1 MLLCCLGWAWAQGDA
16 LQQLTQI
23 EAEMDRAAEDS
34 RGFGNPPGDIDAY
47 VQFCDLKTERE
58 TQLYQRMKDL
68 LGRRR
73 QLLSRYPGLG
83 ASLADLDR
91 SEQNIL
97 RLIQSGL
104 DVDRDQQAISRRAQA
119 AHYAND
125 TATWNSI
132 MANQDNE
139 QARYDNIL
147 AQIKA
152 AMANDTQLL
161 TAIVP
166 QLQGLD
172 QPAGPGHAP
181 SGSPTGP
188 AGNAFPSEVGALK
201 VSLKADRQL
210 VNAEAH
216 SRRGQNAGSF
226 RVSSVE
232 AGHPFDG
239 NRAPSADT
247 SNGLDPLR
255 LDGRH
260 SLPAAPK
267 GPEIPAEVANDPQV
281 KKALS
286 AWTAASSTYAKLD
299 DSLQKLRSDP
309 KIPEPQKLMK
319 AAEIKQEMSKTVALT
334 AFYRYTVDESV
345 RTWKSKS
352 K

>member
-1 MLLCCLGWAWAQGDA
+1 MLILLCCLGWAWAQGDA

-23 EAEMDRAAEDS
+23 EAEMDRAAEES
-34 RGFGNPPGDIDAY
+34 RGFGNPPRDIDAY
-47 VQFCDLKTERE
+47 VQFCDLKTEKE
-58 TQLYQRMKDL
+58 TQLYQRMRDL

-104 DVDRDQQAISRRAQA
+104 EVDRDQQAISRRAQQA
-119 AHYAND
+119 YYAND
-125 TATWNSI
+125 AATWNSI

-161 TAIVP
+161 SGIVP
-166 QLQGLD
+166 QLQHLD
-172 QPAGPGHAP
+172 QPAGPAP
-181 SGSPTGP
+181 GGSPTP
-188 AGNAFPSEVGALK
+188 AALNAFPSEVGALK
-201 VSLKADRQL
+201 VSLKADHQL

-216 SRRGQNAGSF
+216 SRRGKNAGSF

-260 SLPAAPK
+260 SLPPAPK
-267 GPEIPAEVANDPQV
+267 GPEIPPEVANDPQV

-286 AWTAASSTYAKLD
+286 AWTAASSSYAKLD

>member
-16 LQQLTQI
+16 VQQLTQI
-23 EAEMDRAAEDS
+23 EAEIDRAAEDS

-47 VQFCDLKTERE
+47 VQFCDHKTEIE
-58 TQLYQRMKDL
+58 TRLYQRMQDL

-73 QLLSRYPGLG
+73 QLLSRYPALG

-104 DVDRDQQAISRRAQA
+104 EVDRDQQSISRRAQA

-132 MANQDNE
+132 MANQGNE

-147 AQIKA
+147 AQIKE

-161 TAIVP
+161 TGIVP
-166 QLQGLD
+166 QLQRLD
-172 QPAGPGHAP
+172 APASAGPAP
-181 SGSPTGP
+181 SNSAAPP
-188 AGNAFPSEVGALK
+188 VNSFASDLGALK
-201 VSLKADRQL
+201 VSLKADHQL

-216 SRRGQNAGSF
+216 SRRGKKAGSLEEALA
-226 RVSSVE
+226 E

-239 NRAPSADT
+239 NRVASPDT
-247 SNGLDPLR
+247 INGLDPLR
-255 LDGRH
+255 LDGVH
-260 SLPAAPK
+260 SLPPAPK
-267 GPEIPAEVANDPQV
+267 GPEIPPEVANDPQI
-281 KKALS
+281 KKAIS
-286 AWTAASSTYAKLD
+286 AWTAASGTYAKLD
-299 DSLQKLRSDP
+299 ASLQKLRSDP
-309 KIPEPQKLMK
+309 KIPEAQKLVK
-319 AAEIKQEMSKTVALT
+319 AAEIKQEMSNTVALT
-334 AFYRYTVDESV
+334 AFYRYTVDEGV
-345 RTWKSKS
+345 RTWKNKP